1 MARSRKED
9 TKTKAERLQT
19 ILRLVQEHPIS
30 RQEVLLEHLRNE
42 GFEVTQAT
50 VSRDIREL
58 CLVKAATTATFP
70 AGTKASTPR
79 RKDAL
84 RPSSTSLFWEWITP
98 GTLCW

>member
-50 VSRDIREL
+50 VPAISGAVPCKGSHHRGLPLCFQPEREL
-58 CLVKAATTATFP
+58 
-70 AGTKASTPR
+70 
-79 RKDAL
+79 
-84 RPSSTSLFWEWITP
+84 
-98 GTLCW
+98 

>member
-9 TKTKAERLQT
+9 VKSKGERQQA

-30 RQEVLLEHLRNE
+30 RQEVLLDHLSKE

-58 CLVKAATTATFP
+58 FGKSCHGRGVSLCLQPERKLQP
-70 AGTKASTPR
+70 QNAGKV
-79 RKDAL
+79 
-84 RPSSTSLFWEWITP
+84 
-98 GTLCW
+98 

>member
-50 VSRDIREL
+50 VSPRYPGAVPCKGSHHRGLPL
-58 CLVKAATTATFP
+58 CFQP
-70 AGTKASTPR
+70 E
-79 RKDAL
+79 RKLQSKDSRAL
-84 RPSSTSLFWEWITP
+84 
-98 GTLCW
+98 

>member
-50 VSRDIREL
+50 VSRDIR
-58 CLVKAATTATFP
+58 
-70 AGTKASTPR
+70 G
-79 RKDAL
+79 AL
-84 RPSSTSLFWEWITP
+84 RPSFMSPFWGWITP
-98 GTLCW
+98 GMLCW

>member
-58 CLVKAATTATFP
+58 WLSLCFQPERKLQP
-70 AGTKASTPR
+70 QDPR
-79 RKDAL
+79 AL
-84 RPSSTSLFWEWITP
+84 
-98 GTLCW
+98 